1 MIAQTKFAVFVQNDI
16 IIVFFDSKTDD
27 LKKMTSIQE

>member
-1 MIAQTKFAVFVQNDI
+1 MIAQTKFSVFVQNDI